1 MPAFGNQ
8 TSCSY
13 PETLVLVEAL
23 PLCRILASDWPGEEV
38 PAEFPLFD
46 EEVEAESMLARPL
59 RCAAVM
65 PCAEAFAILEEVGH
79 VGW

>member
-13 PETLVLVEAL
+13 PEALVLVEAL

-65 PCAEAFAILEEVGH
+65 PCAEAFALLEVVGH

>member
-8 TSCSY
+8 MSCSY

-38 PAEFPLFD
+38 PTEYPLFD
-46 EEVEAESMLARPL
+46 EEVEAESVFARPL

-65 PCAEAFAILEEVGH
+65 PCAEAFALLEEVGH

>member
-8 TSCSY
+8 MSCSY
-13 PETLVLVEAL
+13 PETLV
-23 PLCRILASDWPGEEV
+23 SDWPGEEV
-38 PAEFPLFD
+38 PTEFPLFD
-46 EEVEAESMLARPL
+46 EEVEAESVFARPL

-65 PCAEAFAILEEVGH
+65 PCAEAFALLEEVGH

>member
-8 TSCSY
+8 MSCSY

-38 PAEFPLFD
+38 PTEFPLFD
-46 EEVEAESMLARPL
+46 EEVEAES
-59 RCAAVM
+59 V
-65 PCAEAFAILEEVGH
+65 
-79 VGW
+79 

>member
-23 PLCRILASDWPGEEV
+23 PLCRILASDWPGEGV
-38 PAEFPLFD
+38 SAEFPLFD
-46 EEVEAESMLARPL
+46 EEVEEAV
-59 RCAAVM
+59 VM
-65 PCAEAFAILEEVGH
+65 PCAEAVALLEEVGH